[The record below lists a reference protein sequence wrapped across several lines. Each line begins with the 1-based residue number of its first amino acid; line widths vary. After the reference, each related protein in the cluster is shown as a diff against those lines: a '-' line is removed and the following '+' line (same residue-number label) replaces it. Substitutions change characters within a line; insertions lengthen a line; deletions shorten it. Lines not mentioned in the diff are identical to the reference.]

1 MDEPM
6 IRYLILT
13 KQLFVNNWVHV
24 HLYQVPQNEKEQA
37 HIKSNLSFSSNTI
50 ATIHHQ
56 FNTSSN
62 QSLGQSRNNCE
73 FEKTFNVSNRTK
85 IMLYLGTLK
94 SWCNVISK
102 EFFTLIYAHIN
113 ISLWYNR
120 HFSKEFTYLFL
131 LKP

>member
-6 IRYLILT
+6 TGYLILT
-13 KQLFVNNWVHV
+13 KQLFLNNCVHV
-24 HLYQVPQNEKEQA
+24 HLYQVPQNEKEQV
-37 HIKSNLSFSSNTI
+37 HIKSNLSFSPSTI

-73 FEKTFNVSNRTK
+73 FEKTFNVSDRTK

-94 SWCNVISK
+94 SWCNATFQK
-102 EFFTLIYAHIN
+102 NF
-113 ISLWYNR
+113 SLWYMLISTFLFDIGIFRKNWPI
-120 HFSKEFTYLFL
+120 FSC
-131 LKP
+131 

>member
-13 KQLFVNNWVHV
+13 KQLFVNNCVHV
-24 HLYQVPQNEKEQA
+24 HFYQVPQNEKEQV
-37 HIKSNLSFSSNTI
+37 HIKSNLSFSPNTI

-62 QSLGQSRNNCE
+62 QSLGQSKNNCE

-85 IMLYLGTLK
+85 IMLYWGTLK
-94 SWCNVISK
+94 SWCNATFQK
-102 EFFTLIYAHIN
+102 NF
-113 ISLWYNR
+113 SLWYMLISTFNFDIGIFQKNSPI
-120 HFSKEFTYLFL
+120 FSC
-131 LKP
+131 